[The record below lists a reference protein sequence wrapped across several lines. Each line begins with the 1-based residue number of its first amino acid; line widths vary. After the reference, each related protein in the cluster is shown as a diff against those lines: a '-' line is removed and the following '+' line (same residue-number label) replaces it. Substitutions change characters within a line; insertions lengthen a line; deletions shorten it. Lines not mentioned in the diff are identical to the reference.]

1 MRAILATTLGALLG
15 AALAG
20 CGSSATSTFSC
31 DSTAM
36 VGKTMVHTCTED
48 DGVPVSS
55 VDALTADCTGACG
68 TVVGACATKGLL
80 GSCAIPSD
88 SVTMSTATIYY
99 YAGGGLTATAAD
111 LQCLAAGGAW
121 TDGG

>member
-1 MRAILATTLGALLG
+1 MRTLTATTLGAILG

-31 DSTAM
+31 DSTAA

-55 VDALTADCTGACG
+55 VDALTADCKYAGM
-68 TVVGACATKGLL
+68 VVAACATKGLL

-88 SVTMSTATIYY
+88 GVTTSTATIYY

-111 LQCLAAGGAW
+111 LQCLAVGGAW